1 MKTRDPKILS
11 THPAG
16 LDLGGLKK
24 LYLPSDKAFAL
35 VDVPEMQFV
44 MIDGEGNPA
53 GETYSRA
60 MRWLFSVVY
69 PIKLIAKARMGKH
82 FLEPPMECLWWADD
96 MEDFVKGNKETFK
109 WRIMIV
115 TADWVSDEMFNEAL
129 SKTEERLGEV
139 PGRLRLGT
147 YDEGTSVQMM
157 HIGPPSKLG
166 PIVARLH
173 QEFLPE
179 NSLIPNGH
187 HHEIYLNDPRRVAS
201 EKLKTV
207 VRQPVR
213 SSA

>member
-139 PGRLRLGT
+139 PGRECPTGSRKSAAT
-147 YDEGTSVQMM
+147 VNTSYPTFCISAML
-157 HIGPPSKLG
+157 S
-166 PIVARLH
+166 
-173 QEFLPE
+173 
-179 NSLIPNGH
+179 S
-187 HHEIYLNDPRRVAS
+187 S
-201 EKLKTV
+201 
-207 VRQPVR
+207 R
-213 SSA
+213 SRCAFSIQRCS